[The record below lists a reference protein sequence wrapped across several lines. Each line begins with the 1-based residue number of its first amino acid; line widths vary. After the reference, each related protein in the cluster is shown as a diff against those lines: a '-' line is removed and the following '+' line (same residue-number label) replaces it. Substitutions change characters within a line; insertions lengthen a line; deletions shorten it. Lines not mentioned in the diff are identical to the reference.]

1 MEINFCLSWEKY
13 DCIIYF
19 LQIFEIIFKLLKN
32 ALNLFIFYRYFL
44 FNVKFYF
51 FFNILMGFYVIE
63 NIIYIL
69 KDMVFYRLKDGFE
82 LVDVGD
88 LNLIWNR
95 YYIDM
100 RVINYIMYIV
110 IDIVYIGI
118 IDFLVIQGLGKIMY
132 CKNFLFFMKKGINV
146 KV

>member
-1 MEINFCLSWEKY
+1 
-13 DCIIYF
+13 
-19 LQIFEIIFKLLKN
+19 
-32 ALNLFIFYRYFL
+32 
-44 FNVKFYF
+44 
-51 FFNILMGFYVIE
+51 MGFYVIE

-100 RVINYIMYIV
+100 KVINYIMYIV
-110 IDIVYIGI
+110 IDIVYIGT
-118 IDFLVIQGLGKIMY
+118 IDFLVI
-132 CKNFLFFMKKGINV
+132 
-146 KV
+146 

>member
-1 MEINFCLSWEKY
+1 
-13 DCIIYF
+13 
-19 LQIFEIIFKLLKN
+19 
-32 ALNLFIFYRYFL
+32 
-44 FNVKFYF
+44 
-51 FFNILMGFYVIE
+51 MGFYVIE